1 MAPNF
6 KTKLE
11 THKGTVREDAWDFSR
26 LVKLRGELRSEPLA
40 SPSQSSLEPPADLST
55 CFLYLLV
62 CLTSVLAFY
71 CFQECSPYRIHIT

>member
-26 LVKLRGELRSEPLA
+26 LVKLRGELSSETLA
-40 SPSQSSLEPPADLST
+40 SQSSLEPPTDLSM

-71 CFQECSPYRIHIT
+71 CFQERSPYRIHIT